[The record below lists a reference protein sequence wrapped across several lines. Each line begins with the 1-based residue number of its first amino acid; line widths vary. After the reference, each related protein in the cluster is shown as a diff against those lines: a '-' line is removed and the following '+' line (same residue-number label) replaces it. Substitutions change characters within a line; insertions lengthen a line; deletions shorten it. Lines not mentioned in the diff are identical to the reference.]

1 MQLPAGRLYGLDW
14 LRIGAFALLILYH
27 IGMYFVEWDWHV
39 KAARPQEWL
48 ELPMMALNPW
58 RLLLLFLISG
68 VASRILLRKLGGAGA
83 FARGRS
89 ARLLIPLLAGVIL
102 FVPPQPWAELSEKA
116 GYADGYLHFWMN
128 DYFRFGDTAGVILP
142 TYNHLWFVVYLWLY
156 TMALALLATL
166 PASARARLQDLFDR
180 LFSGWGL
187 LVLPILYLAATRIFL
202 HPLFPE
208 THAIVDDPYTHAVY
222 AAAFFFGV
230 AAAGSEGILKG
241 VGARWKAAALLGAA
255 AYAAIVVMDV
265 SIAGDSGE
273 IELLARQI
281 ARSIQAWGVTV
292 GLLGFAL
299 VHLHRDGPVRRYLT
313 DAIFPW
319 YIAHQSIIVLAGH
332 ALKPQGLA
340 PSAEFAIIL
349 AATAVACF
357 AFYEGGRRISWVRP
371 LIGLALVRRI
381 SGTPVAEE
389 GGAAAPRAG

>member
-14 LRIGAFALLILYH
+14 LRIAAFALLILYH

-48 ELPMMALNPW
+48 ELPMLTLNPW

-89 ARLLIPLLAGVIL
+89 ARLLVPLLAGVIL

-116 GYADGYLHFWMN
+116 GYSQSYLHFWLN
-128 DYFRFGDTAGVILP
+128 DYFQFGETASVVLP
-142 TYNHLWFVVYLWLY
+142 TYNHLWFVAYLWLY
-156 TMALALLATL
+156 TMAFALLAIVPEGL
-166 PASARARLQDLFDR
+166 RARLQAAFDR
-180 LFSGWGL
+180 LFSGWRL

-222 AAAFFFGV
+222 GAAFFFGV
-230 AAAGSEGILKG
+230 AAAASPAVWKE
-241 VGARWKAAALLGAA
+241 VVARWKAAALLGAA
-255 AYAAIVVMDV
+255 TYAAIVLMDV
-265 SIAGDSGE
+265 FIAGDSGE
-273 IELLARQI
+273 IELLARRI
-281 ARSIQAWGVTV
+281 ARSIQAWGVTI

-313 DAIFPW
+313 DAIFPC
-319 YIAHQSIIVLAGH
+319 YIAHQTIIVVAGH

-349 AATAVACF
+349 AATVAGCF
-357 AFYEGGRRISWVRP
+357 AFYEGGRRLSWLRP
-371 LIGLALVRRI
+371 LIGLAPVRRS
-381 SGTPVAEE
+381 SGSAVAEE
-389 GGAAAPRAG
+389 GAAPAPRVG

>member
-14 LRIGAFALLILYH
+14 LRIAAFALLILYH

-102 FVPPQPWAELSEKA
+102 FVPPQPWAELAGKA
-116 GYADGYLHFWMN
+116 GYRESYLHFWLN
-128 DYFRFGDTAGVILP
+128 DYFRFGETAGVILP
-142 TYNHLWFVVYLWLY
+142 TYNHLWFVAYLWLY
-156 TMALALLATL
+156 TMALALLAML
-166 PASARARLQDLFDR
+166 PGGARARLQSAFDR
-180 LFSGWGL
+180 LFSGPRL
-187 LVLPILYLAATRIFL
+187 LVLPILYLALTRIFL

-222 AAAFFFGV
+222 GVAFFFGV
-230 AAAGSEGILKG
+230 AAAGSDGIWKSI
-241 VGARWKAAALLGAA
+241 VARWKPAALLGVA
-255 AYAAIVVMDV
+255 AYAAIVLMDV
-265 SIAGDSGE
+265 FIAGDSGE
-273 IELLARQI
+273 AELLARQV
-281 ARSIQAWGVTV
+281 ARSVQAWGVTI

-299 VHLHRDGPVRRYLT
+299 VYLHRDGPVRRYLT

-319 YIAHQSIIVLAGH
+319 YIAHQTIIVVAGH
-332 ALKPQGLA
+332 ALKPHGLA

-349 AATAVACF
+349 AATVIGCAAT
-357 AFYEGGRRISWVRP
+357 YEIGKRIGWLRP
-371 LIGLALVRRI
+371 LIGLAPRRSAQS
-381 SGTPVAEE
+381 SGAVTRTVPPSL
-389 GGAAAPRAG
+389 G